1 MLYRASMPVAVE
13 RLLDAAVV
21 AVAAMLIA
29 VRFNA
34 SDLSSHSASDTLRPW
49 FVQTTLIVVAAAA
62 IIFVVGRVASARR

>member
-1 MLYRASMPVAVE
+1 MLYRASMPVVVE

-29 VRFNA
+29 VRFDA

-49 FVQTTLIVVAAAA
+49 FIQTTLIVVAAAA